1 MSVLL
6 TILTETEIPIPSLR
20 SLKSAII
27 IMHLAHW
34 GKTHNP
40 KEILILQLLAQKFFM
55 IKLPMIHR
63 SRIWL
68 HPDSSQNLT
77 PWKSPLPPSSLVL
90 VPAHFPQL
98 LHFAERISPPGML
111 FFLSAFH
118 IKWSYPSFTTEFR
131 DHSSA
136 SPHLASEPGSDHLFL

>member
-1 MSVLL
+1 M
-6 TILTETEIPIPSLR
+6 PIPYLQSLT
-20 SLKSAII
+20 SAII

-77 PWKSPLPPSSLVL
+77 SITPCKSPLPPSSLIL

-98 LHFAERISPPGML
+98 LPFAERISLPGML

-131 DHSSA
+131 VHSSA
-136 SPHLASEPGSDHLFL
+136 STHLASEPGSDHLFL